1 MPATGRMSL
10 LFHATCPAPSAFLML
25 LARCS
30 RLRPVALLFLLAAL
44 LLGAPRPAAAQLLA
58 DTTVTWQ
65 SYARDG
71 TTRARLYAT
80 PSGEKRDRVVVLTE
94 LAENDGP
101 SAVEELRHLAE
112 LIGRRY
118 DFDPASAYF
127 VVHWGAHSYEGA
139 DPDDE
144 RELLL
149 RAGFHR
155 TSTGNLSSPNWYL
168 LSREQLRELT
178 DRQFSD

>member
-1 MPATGRMSL
+1 MLPMRFPASR
-10 LFHATCPAPSAFLML
+10 
-25 LARCS
+25 ARC
-30 RLRPVALLFLLAAL
+30 LPPLLLLAAL
-44 LLGAPRPAAAQLLA
+44 AFPGPARAQLLA

-80 PSGEKRDRVVVLTE
+80 PEGAKRDRVVVLTE

-101 SAVEELRHLAE
+101 STVDELRHLAE

-118 DFDPASAYF
+118 NLDPARAYF

-139 DPDDE
+139 DPDDD

>member
-1 MPATGRMSL
+1 MANSDPENFEPMRVL
-10 LFHATCPAPSAFLML
+10 APQA
-25 LARCS
+25 
-30 RLRPVALLFLLAAL
+30 RPVVPLLLCTALLLAA
-44 LLGAPRPAAAQLLA
+44 PPPAAAQLLA

-71 TTRARLYAT
+71 TARARLYAT
-80 PSGEKRDRVVVLTE
+80 PDDEDRSRVVVLTE

-101 SAVEELRHLAE
+101 STVQELRHLAE

-118 DFDPASAYF
+118 GFDPASAYF
-127 VVHWGAHSYEGA
+127 VVHWGAHSYQGA
-139 DPDDE
+139 EADD
-144 RELLL
+144 RDLLL
-149 RAGFHR
+149 RASFHR